1 MYQEYIEREVV
12 KETADAY
19 MVKQEINNR
28 RDGQRTK
35 FKWVAKSLCKPM
47 SAERKAVYDAVL
59 DEYKKF
65 LPKFVMVPESV
76 ISNGVW

>member
-12 KETADAY
+12 KETAKAY

-28 RDGQRTK
+28 RDGQYTK
-35 FKWVAKSLCKPM
+35 FKWVAKSICKPM
-47 SAERKAVYDAVL
+47 SAERKAAYDAVP
-59 DEYKKF
+59 DEYKKL
-65 LPKFVMVPESV
+65 LPKFVMVPEWA

>member
-12 KETADAY
+12 KETANAY
-19 MVKQEINNR
+19 LVKQEINNR
-28 RDGQRTK
+28 RDGQCTK
-35 FKWVAKSLCKPM
+35 FKWVAKSICKPM
-47 SAERKAVYDAVL
+47 SAERKAVYDTVP

>member
-1 MYQEYIEREVV
+1 MYQEYIEREVI
-12 KETADAY
+12 KETANAY

-28 RDGQRTK
+28 RDGQHTK
-35 FKWVAKSLCKPM
+35 FKWVAKSICKPM
-47 SAERKAVYDAVL
+47 SEERKAAYDAVP

-65 LPKFVMVPESV
+65 LPKFIMVPEWA